1 MAGHLKLKTVKALE
15 LVALATLRQSP
26 EFTKTKLKDALTDL
40 IYLNNQ
46 FFDIKDILKEEWLKE
61 R

>member
-15 LVALATLRQSP
+15 LVALATSRQSP